1 MVFDWTIK
9 VTDIVM
15 IVAVLIGPISAVL
28 ITLWAQKRN
37 DKRSAKRQLFLALI
51 GERKSLVISNATAN
65 ALNSIDVVFSNN
77 QKVRDLWHKYYALLA
92 QNPSEERVHTWLE
105 LLSAM
110 AEVLGMSKLSAT
122 ELDKFYIPQG
132 HVDNLEFQQKIGQ
145 EWLRVLENTQHFL
158 VEKRHNPDDNSTT

>member
-1 MVFDWTIK
+1 
-9 VTDIVM
+9 
-15 IVAVLIGPISAVL
+15 
-28 ITLWAQKRN
+28 
-37 DKRSAKRQLFLALI
+37 
-51 GERKSLVISNATAN
+51 
-65 ALNSIDVVFSNN
+65 
-77 QKVRDLWHKYYALLA
+77 LLA